1 MPAKKGMAIYRL
13 SCSSSRKQSET
24 SPCFQSAVPRT
35 LNWRTRR
42 VEGTIHPS
50 ITLFTV
56 PSTSPYNYVAT
67 RHREGAKATVVIC
80 SFNFSVLYQW
90 LTETHGQGLRTV
102 PQGGFALRTPAR
114 SSTTQFL
121 PILNLWYI
129 KHMRKITLF
138 LLILLLL
145 APSFAKPNLATDA
158 KNSQAP
164 LQTVSAYEL
173 IAAMNVLRMSNGLP
187 ALIEHPII
195 DAVAQG
201 TAQIMA
207 DQLLSWH
214 IGDVKGRLAAAGYGG
229 GATVFAT
236 ENFAVASDIATIDQI
251 MLMWADYDHM
261 RPATS
266 SNYCHVGAGTA
277 KASNGMTYFILQA
290 AYISGAPCEAAPPVV
305 GTPIPGQTPIVPG
318 IITPVEL
325 VEPDANG
332 NYLHVVKPG
341 QSFWSI
347 AVAYGVTIKDI
358 LRWNNLPDSTVLQ
371 TGDELQIAGL
381 ESRALVTPTPM
392 GNVIIA
398 TPDSDGRI
406 VHVVEAYQNLS
417 RIGEAYGVTVNRLEE
432 LNGITAETPL
442 QVGQRLLIKGP
453 DQTPTPT
460 PVPLTPLQKLTPAA
474 DGKYYHTVTEGQ
486 TLVWIASLY
495 GITYTD
501 LMAWNYLNTSSVI
514 YPGERLLLQVTPP
527 ATNTPTL
534 VPATETPLPSPTI
547 TPSPLPTAT
556 QTFLPSPTTI
566 VTLAES
572 NPGQNSNNWLLLLAV
587 GAVSVAII
595 IVIGTQKSKRRNN
608 PGK

>member
-1 MPAKKGMAIYRL
+1 MQKL
-13 SCSSSRKQSET
+13 
-24 SPCFQSAVPRT
+24 
-35 LNWRTRR
+35 
-42 VEGTIHPS
+42 
-50 ITLFTV
+50 
-56 PSTSPYNYVAT
+56 
-67 RHREGAKATVVIC
+67 
-80 SFNFSVLYQW
+80 
-90 LTETHGQGLRTV
+90 
-102 PQGGFALRTPAR
+102 
-114 SSTTQFL
+114 
-121 PILNLWYI
+121 
-129 KHMRKITLF
+129 RKIILVF
-138 LLILLLL
+138 LCSLLL
-145 APSFAKPNLATDA
+145 ALSAAYPNRVTEAKE
-158 KNSQAP
+158 QRAP
-164 LQTVSAYEL
+164 QQSVSAYEL
-173 IAAMNVLRMSNGLP
+173 IAAMNVLRMANGLP

-195 DAVAQG
+195 NAVAQG

-236 ENFAVASDIATIDQI
+236 ENFAVASDGVTIDQI

-341 QSFWSI
+341 QSFWAI

-358 LRWNNLPDSTVLQ
+358 LRWNNLPEGYVLQ
-371 TGDELQIAGL
+371 TGDELQIAGP

-398 TPDSDGRI
+398 APDSEGRI

-417 RIGEAYGVTVNRLEE
+417 KIGEAYGVSVNRLVE
-432 LNGITAETPL
+432 LNGFPVETPL

-453 DQTPTPT
+453 DQTPTFT
-460 PVPLTPLQKLTPAA
+460 PVPLTPLQKLTPAS

-486 TLVWIASLY
+486 TLVWIANLY
-495 GITYTD
+495 GIPHTD
-501 LMAWNYLNTSSVI
+501 LMAWNYLNDSSVI

-527 ATNTPTL
+527 ATNTPTPA
-534 VPATETPLPSPTI
+534 PATETPLPSPTI
-547 TPSPLPTAT
+547 TPSPLATAT

-566 VTLAES
+566 ENLAES

-587 GAVSVAII
+587 GAVGVAIYLL
-595 IVIGTQKSKRRNN
+595 VRSKKT
-608 PGK
+608 GMKEQ

>member
-1 MPAKKGMAIYRL
+1 
-13 SCSSSRKQSET
+13 
-24 SPCFQSAVPRT
+24 
-35 LNWRTRR
+35 
-42 VEGTIHPS
+42 
-50 ITLFTV
+50 
-56 PSTSPYNYVAT
+56 
-67 RHREGAKATVVIC
+67 
-80 SFNFSVLYQW
+80 
-90 LTETHGQGLRTV
+90 
-102 PQGGFALRTPAR
+102 
-114 SSTTQFL
+114 
-121 PILNLWYI
+121 
-129 KHMRKITLF
+129 MRKITLF

-207 DQLLSWH
+207 DNLLSWH

-229 GATVFAT
+229 GGTVFAT
-236 ENFAVASDIATIDQI
+236 ENFAVAGDSVTIDQI

-266 SNYCHVGAGTA
+266 ANYCHVGAGTA

-290 AYISGAPCEAAPPVV
+290 AYISGVPCEAGPPVV

-325 VEPDANG
+325 VEPDENG
-332 NYLHVVKPG
+332 NYLHIVKPG

-358 LRWNNLPDSTVLQ
+358 LRWNNLPDSTMLQ
-371 TGDELQIAGL
+371 TGDELQIAGP

-417 RIGEAYGVTVNRLEE
+417 RIGEAYGVSVNRLVE
-432 LNGITAETPL
+432 LNGITAEAPL

-453 DQTPTPT
+453 DQTP
-460 PVPLTPLQKLTPAA
+460 
-474 DGKYYHTVTEGQ
+474 
-486 TLVWIASLY
+486 
-495 GITYTD
+495 
-501 LMAWNYLNTSSVI
+501 
-514 YPGERLLLQVTPP
+514 
-527 ATNTPTL
+527 
-534 VPATETPLPSPTI
+534 
-547 TPSPLPTAT
+547 
-556 QTFLPSPTTI
+556 
-566 VTLAES
+566 
-572 NPGQNSNNWLLLLAV
+572 
-587 GAVSVAII
+587 
-595 IVIGTQKSKRRNN
+595 
-608 PGK
+608 